1 MPLFS
6 CGRGKLI
13 YSETTM
19 AVNLSKNG
27 ASLSAAYNEVVNGN
41 TDTDWVLF
49 TYEGNTNDIQ
59 VAGKGGGGLEEM
71 AEEFNSGKVMYGFCR
86 VLDPSSGV
94 SKLVLINWTGEGV
107 KGTRKGICANHVLSM
122 ANFLRGAHVTV
133 NARFEDDV
141 DPEAIMNKVSKA
153 SGVNYNAHKE
163 NYNSS
168 NHYGPQGSARSV
180 YQKVSASD
188 EMKGTDRDSFWA
200 QAEREEKNRRQ
211 QERKR
216 AEEERRRLEEE
227 RRQQEARESAE
238 RERRQRERHRQIEQ
252 QRSFEKM
259 QEEVKVN
266 NVSAEPELEPWERR
280 SVYQK
285 VSAAD
290 EMKGI
295 DRDSFWAQAER
306 EEKNRRQQERKRAE
320 EERRR
325 LEEER
330 KQQEARESAERDR
343 RQRER
348 HRQIEQQRSF
358 EKMQEEVK
366 VNNVSAEPELE
377 PWERRSVYQ
386 KVSAEAEMKGIDR
399 DSFWAQAEREEKNRR
414 QQERKRVEEER
425 RRLEEERKQQE
436 ARESAERE
444 RRQRE
449 THRQIEQQRSFE
461 KKQEEA
467 ESKEKE
473 RREQEER
480 ERQGGQQKGIRSARS
495 VQTANEAAA
504 LISQRSVNPRDVFK
518 QKEMSVVTNGTTDP
532 KSPGRFNSESE
543 HVAEDSE
550 DEWQDSEEDSFD
562 AAETEENI
570 YDLVHSEYDLPP
582 EEDQKEGSSGRGVC
596 VRALYDYQAADDS
609 EITFDPGDVI
619 TDVEMLDEGWW
630 RGCGPDGQIGMFP
643 ANYVEHI

>member
-168 NHYGPQGSARSV
+168 NHYGPQGSA
-180 YQKVSASD
+180 
-188 EMKGTDRDSFWA
+188 
-200 QAEREEKNRRQ
+200 
-211 QERKR
+211 
-216 AEEERRRLEEE
+216 
-227 RRQQEARESAE
+227 
-238 RERRQRERHRQIEQ
+238 
-252 QRSFEKM
+252 
-259 QEEVKVN
+259 
-266 NVSAEPELEPWERR
+266 R

-532 KSPGRFNSESE
+532 KSPGRLKSPFFSQQISFRNNSPASYTAPNPPPASKTSQNSSPVSDMSHSSPLATYRPHNLFRSSKTAQDTPLPSTVSAPVQTVQTEPAAALSQKDPGRFNSESE